1 MKIKWLIICAAV
13 MLTLFGAGCSTS
25 QTEQAEKPSVKT
37 QAMGQ
42 AAGARSIK
50 DGTYPGVAR
59 GYKKGLHVNVTVEN
73 SKIVDVEIGKN
84 NEDEPY
90 LTDSLVVIKQ
100 IVETQST
107 EIDAVAG
114 ATKTCK
120 GIAKAV
126 DNALDHAVEQ
136 AK

>member
-1 MKIKWLIICAAV
+1 MKIKLLLICAAV
-13 MLTLFGAGCSTS
+13 MLTLLGAGCSSS
-25 QTEQAEKPSVKT
+25 QTAQKDKPSVGT
-37 QAMGQ
+37 QEIGLS
-42 AAGARSIK
+42 AAEGSIE

-126 DNALDHAVEQ
+126 DNALDNAAEHS
-136 AK
+136 K